1 MLEQETVGQEATI
14 ILGKNIGIGW
24 HREEIREQKYHLS
37 DHSRINLL
45 AAGIDYTRGRTDKII
60 FSTGKTAGD
69 DLPSEAQLMKDRLQ
83 QIWPSIPDEDIIL
96 EENSTQTREN
106 ASEVR
111 QVLSAHPE
119 IESASLLTVYF
130 HMRRARGLFRKAG
143 IQTTAKKSDEVLG
156 QYFPKLMARY
166 RRGNI
171 LERIK
176 ETLGT
181 PVQLYVSPLA
191 KRVEGYVRKSRS

>member
-60 FSTGKTAGD
+60 FSTGKPISFA
-69 DLPSEAQLMKDRLQ
+69 
-83 QIWPSIPDEDIIL
+83 I
-96 EENSTQTREN
+96 
-106 ASEVR
+106 
-111 QVLSAHPE
+111 
-119 IESASLLTVYF
+119 
-130 HMRRARGLFRKAG
+130 MRAV
-143 IQTTAKKSDEVLG
+143 S
-156 QYFPKLMARY
+156 
-166 RRGNI
+166 

-176 ETLGT
+176 GEEYIADILRH
-181 PVQLYVSPLA
+181 Q
-191 KRVEGYVRKSRS
+191 